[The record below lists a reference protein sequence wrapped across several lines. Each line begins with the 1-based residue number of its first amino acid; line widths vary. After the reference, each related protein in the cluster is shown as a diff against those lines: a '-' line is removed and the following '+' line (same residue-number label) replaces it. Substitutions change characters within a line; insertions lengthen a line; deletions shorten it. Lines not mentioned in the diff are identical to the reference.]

1 MVLCTENFMKFPRYN
16 VVEIYSKTFK
26 LIGQKRVTI
35 QERFHVQVVNKFIKV
50 KNFGSYWIHQ
60 NVDHSGSIKISRY
73 DWKRCFKQ

>member
-1 MVLCTENFMKFPRYN
+1 MVLCTKNFMKFPHYN
-16 VVEIYSKTFK
+16 VVEICSKTFK
-26 LIGQKRVTI
+26 LIGQKRVII

-73 DWKRCFKQ
+73 DWKMCFKQ